1 MRAPGRSAS
10 IERRYEVKATDAVV
24 GLTPLHEAQR
34 VVLESTPVLGL
45 EKVSILDA
53 LGRTLGEDIMA
64 ERDNPPWD
72 NSAMDGFAVRWE
84 DIKQE
89 HPVQKPVTLA
99 VIEDVPAGRMPS
111 KTVGAGEAIRIM
123 TGAPIPQGADTVLKV
138 DDTEPSAD
146 SVRVFKPEP
155 RGANIRPRG
164 EDVRKGDCIIAKG
177 TTIRPGEAGML
188 AILAKS
194 LVFVHQRPRV
204 AILSTGDELADLDER
219 FSEEKIINSNSYG
232 IAAAVQ
238 EAGGIPLLLG
248 IARDTPAALEEKIV
262 HGLNADILVLSGGV
276 SMGDYDFTRAV
287 FRAIGAE
294 MNFWKLAI
302 RPGQPLAFGKIRGKL
317 AFGLPGNPVSSMV
330 TFEQLV
336 RPAMLKMGGHRDCGR
351 PVVEAVFQEKF
362 SKRPDRR
369 HFLRGILTRE
379 DGVFKVRTTGDQGSG
394 ILTSMVKANCL
405 IDVAAEVERLNPG
418 DLVTVQLLTGEAWRS
433 HADVARTSGHRLS
446 CC

>member
-1 MRAPGRSAS
+1 M
-10 IERRYEVKATDAVV
+10 KAADAMT
-24 GLTPLHEAQR
+24 GLTQLYEAQKI
-34 VVLESTPVLGL
+34 VLDAAPVLGL
-45 EKVSILDA
+45 EKISILDA
-53 LGRTLGEDIMA
+53 LGRVLGEDIVA

-89 HPVQKPVTLA
+89 QAIHKPVMLS
-99 VIEDVPAGRMPS
+99 VIEDVPAGTMPS
-111 KTVGAGEAIRIM
+111 KAVGSGQAIRIM
-123 TGAPIPQGADTVLKV
+123 TGAPLPRGADTVLKV
-138 DDTEPSAD
+138 EDTEQTPD
-146 SVRVFKPEP
+146 SVRVFKAEP
-155 RGANIRPRG
+155 KGANIRPQG
-164 EDVRKGDCIIAKG
+164 EDVKKGDCIISKG
-177 TTIRPGEAGML
+177 TRLRPGEVGML

-194 LVFVHQRPRV
+194 FVFVYQRPRV

-248 IARDTPAALEEKIV
+248 IARDTPMALKEKISQ
-262 HGLNADILVLSGGV
+262 GLNADILVLSGGV
-276 SMGDYDFTRAV
+276 SMGDYDFTKAV
-287 FRAIGAE
+287 FRELGAE

-302 RPGQPLAFGKIRGKL
+302 RPGQPLAFGKIQGKL

-336 RPAMLKMGGHRDCGR
+336 RPTLLKMSGCRSYGR
-351 PVVEAVFQEKF
+351 PVVQALFQERF
-362 SKRPDRR
+362 SKRGDRR

-379 DGVFKVRTTGDQGSG
+379 DGVFKVRMTGDQGSG

-405 IDVAAEVERLNPG
+405 IDVPVEVERLNPG
-418 DLVTVQLLTGEAWRS
+418 DEVTVQLLNGEAWPAKTE
-433 HADVARTSGHRLS
+433 HGHSGTHRLS

>member
-1 MRAPGRSAS
+1 M
-10 IERRYEVKATDAVV
+10 KAADATT
-24 GLTPLHEAQR
+24 GLTPLHEAQK
-34 VVLESTPVLGL
+34 VVLDATTVLGL
-45 EKVSILDA
+45 EKISILDA
-53 LGRTLGEDIMA
+53 LGRVLGEDIVA

-72 NSAMDGFAVRWE
+72 NSAMDGFAVRWD

-89 HPVQKPVTLA
+89 HAIQKPVTLT
-99 VIEDVPAGRMPS
+99 VIEDVPAGKMPS
-111 KTVGAGEAIRIM
+111 NTVGAGQAIRIM

-138 DDTEPSAD
+138 EDTEHTPD
-146 SVRVFKPEP
+146 SVRVFKPES
-155 RGANIRPRG
+155 RGSNIRPQG
-164 EDVRKGDCIIAKG
+164 EDVKKGECIIAKG
-177 TTIRPGEAGML
+177 TQIRPGEAGML

-194 LVFVHQRPRV
+194 FVFAYQRPRV

-238 EAGGIPLLLG
+238 EAGGIPFLLG
-248 IARDTPAALEEKIV
+248 IARDTPAALKEKIS

-276 SMGDYDFTRAV
+276 SMGDYDFTKAV
-287 FRAIGAE
+287 FRDLGAE

-302 RPGQPLAFGKIRGKL
+302 RPGQPLAFGKIQGKL

-336 RPAMLKMGGHRDCGR
+336 RPAMLKLGGHRSYGR
-351 PVVEAVFQEKF
+351 PVVDAVFQEKF
-362 SKRPDRR
+362 SKRTDRR

-405 IDVAAEVERLNPG
+405 IDVPVEVERLNPG
-418 DLVTVQLLTGEAWRS
+418 DQVTVQLLSGEAWLTKTE
-433 HADVARTSGHRLS
+433 HVHSGGHGLS

>member
-1 MRAPGRSAS
+1 MNN
-10 IERRYEVKATDAVV
+10 
-24 GLTPLHEAQR
+24 LTPLHEAQR
-34 VVLESTPVLGL
+34 IVLDATAVLGL
-45 EKVSILDA
+45 EKISLLDA
-53 LGRTLGEDIMA
+53 LGRTIGEDIVA

-89 HPVQKPVTLA
+89 HAIQKPVTLD

-111 KTVGAGEAIRIM
+111 KTVGQGQAIRIM

-138 DDTEPSAD
+138 EDTEQTPNT
-146 SVRVFKPEP
+146 VRVFKPER
-155 RGANIRPRG
+155 RGSNIRPRG
-164 EDVRKGDCIIAKG
+164 EDVRKGECIIAKG
-177 TTIRPGEAGML
+177 TPIRPGEAGML
-188 AILAKS
+188 AVLAKS
-194 LVFVHQRPRV
+194 FLFAYQRPRV

-219 FSEEKIINSNSYG
+219 FSDEKIINSNSYG

-248 IARDTPAALEEKIV
+248 IARDTQAALKEKISQ
-262 HGLNADILVLSGGV
+262 GLNADILVLSGGV
-276 SMGDYDFTRAV
+276 SMGDYDFTKAV
-287 FRAIGAE
+287 FREIGAE

-302 RPGQPLAFGKIRGKL
+302 RPGQPLAFGKIQGKL

-336 RPAMLKMGGHRDCGR
+336 RPALLKMGGRSSYGR
-351 PVVEAVFQEKF
+351 PVVDAVFQETF

-369 HFLRGILTRE
+369 HFLRGILIRE
-379 DGVFKVRTTGDQGSG
+379 EGVFKVRTTGGQGSG

-405 IDVAAEVERLNPG
+405 IDVPVEVERLVPG
-418 DLVTVQLLTGEAWRS
+418 DVVRVQLLSGEAWLTRS
-433 HADVARTSGHRLS
+433 VHGHADGNGLS